1 MWKRIRALIVKETL
15 AVWRVRRNRVALV
28 APPILQL
35 MIFSFTGTLE
45 VKNID
50 LAILND
56 DYGQISTELIQRFE
70 SSKNFRHIHFA
81 DSPSDFMRV
90 SRHLFNCCWM
100 AENPMLRRSSRVTS
114 VRSSTNITV
123 RP

>member
-15 AVWRVRRNRVALV
+15 AVLRDPRNRVALV

-35 MIFSFTGTLE
+35 VIFSFTGTLE

-56 DYGQISTELIQRFE
+56 DYGQISTELIQRLE
-70 SSKNFRHIHFA
+70 SSKNFRYIHFA
-81 DSPSDFMRV
+81 HSTTDLRELYRPADCDCRSTFPGR
-90 SRHLFNCCWM
+90 LFPAILCG
-100 AENPMLRRSSRVTS
+100 
-114 VRSSTNITV
+114 
-123 RP
+123 